1 MSLWISIEMLYTA
14 CIEGAG
20 SSDDAMNLLTYI
32 HKDKHYHHK

>member
-20 SSDDAMNLLTYI
+20 SSDDATNLLTNKQTNIIITI
-32 HKDKHYHHK
+32 H